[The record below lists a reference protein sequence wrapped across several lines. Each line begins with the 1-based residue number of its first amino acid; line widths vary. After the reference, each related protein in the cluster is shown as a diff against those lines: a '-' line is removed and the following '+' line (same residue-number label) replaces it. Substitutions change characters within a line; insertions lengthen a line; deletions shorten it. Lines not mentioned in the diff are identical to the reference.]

1 MIEQFY
7 DLRPE
12 VLALDRKA
20 LDLCRAQFA
29 HVEEIRDYNQLKM
42 LRAFTDCG
50 VEARHFWGSSGYGVW
65 DDSRNKLEEVFA
77 RCMGAEAALVRSQFM
92 SGTHTLTV
100 ALFGLLRTGDTLLAA
115 TGRPYDTLEG
125 VIGIGEAGKGCGTL
139 REYGV
144 RYDECPLLPD
154 FTPDYDLI
162 AEKAKTATLTANGI
176 AKAEQARKDAD
187 EAKAKY
193 EAQLST
199 ARVDAAKIR
208 DDARAEASHII
219 ADARSRAE
227 SDAAQITA
235 SAQRSIE
242 SQHQQAIVSLKG
254 EVGALAT
261 ALAGKILGAKLE
273 DNDVQSSMIDSMID
287 DLGAKK

>member
-1 MIEQFY
+1 MTLAEGGI
-7 DLRPE
+7 DLFIPE
-12 VLALDRKA
+12 VYDIVWSAIILVIVAVFFYKFFMPKFNAIFDE
-20 LDLCRAQFA
+20 RAA
-29 HVEEIRDYNQLKM
+29 KI
-42 LRAFTDCG
+42 
-50 VEARHFWGSSGYGVW
+50 
-65 DDSRNKLEEVFA
+65 
-77 RCMGAEAALVRSQFM
+77 
-92 SGTHTLTV
+92 
-100 ALFGLLRTGDTLLAA
+100 
-115 TGRPYDTLEG
+115 EG
-125 VIGIGEAGKGCGTL
+125 
-139 REYGV
+139 
-144 RYDECPLLPD
+144 
-154 FTPDYDLI
+154 
-162 AEKAKTATLTANGI
+162 NI
-176 AKAEQARKDAD
+176 AKAEQAKKDAD

-242 SQHQQAIVSLKG
+242 SQQQQAIVSLKG

-287 DLGAKK
+287 DLDAKK

>member
-1 MIEQFY
+1 MTQAASGI
-7 DLRPE
+7 DLFIPE
-12 VLALDRKA
+12 VYDIVWSLIILVIVAVFFYKFFMPKFNAIFDE
-20 LDLCRAQFA
+20 RA
-29 HVEEIRDYNQLKM
+29 
-42 LRAFTDCG
+42 
-50 VEARHFWGSSGYGVW
+50 
-65 DDSRNKLEEVFA
+65 
-77 RCMGAEAALVRSQFM
+77 
-92 SGTHTLTV
+92 
-100 ALFGLLRTGDTLLAA
+100 
-115 TGRPYDTLEG
+115 
-125 VIGIGEAGKGCGTL
+125 
-139 REYGV
+139 
-144 RYDECPLLPD
+144 
-154 FTPDYDLI
+154 
-162 AEKAKTATLTANGI
+162 AKIQGNI
-176 AKAEQARKDAD
+176 VKAEQARKDAD